1 MTRTSVRSFA
11 SAIALPPLLALLAA
25 ACGHTD
31 AFTTPESHSSGPFAN
46 GAPVRLTFA
55 ATADLEPAWLP
66 GGAAIAYS
74 YQRADR
80 REGDRCI
87 GLMPA
92 SGGAIARQVC
102 GGSAFESDS
111 ITTFSMPTV
120 SALGEIAYLRS
131 SRPAATGQSGETSLV
146 VAMVESPS
154 PATVVRSVP
163 FQGSE
168 QFYAAIGRPAWIA
181 AGELAFP
188 GIVESVVLPCPGN
201 PQCAPVLI
209 AYSRHLLRLSTS
221 APGAVSVIPGT
232 DFATS
237 VTGGEAGGV
246 IHYTVANDTRIFRQ
260 DLATGAVRPVHD
272 FGPAGIPR
280 ELSFANGRIAAI
292 VGGSVTVLLDS
303 IGPLQTSGPGHLI
316 VVDLATG
323 AEEVPDAS
331 AMVQYQQPALS
342 PTGEGLAAVRF
353 DVTVSGGDVVAL
365 TTGDIVRFGAD

>member
-1 MTRTSVRSFA
+1 MTRTSLRSFA
-11 SAIALPPLLALLAA
+11 SAIALPPLLTLLSA

-46 GAPVRLTFA
+46 GTPVRLTFA
-55 ATADLEPAWLP
+55 ATADLEPTWLP

-74 YQRADR
+74 YQRPDR

-102 GGSAFESDS
+102 GESAFQSDS
-111 ITTFSMPTV
+111 ITTFTMPTV
-120 SALGEIAYLRS
+120 SALGEIAYVRS
-131 SRPAATGQSGETSLV
+131 SRPAATGQSGETNLV
-146 VAMVESPS
+146 VATVESPAA
-154 PATVVRSVP
+154 ATVVRSLP
-163 FQGSE
+163 FQGPE
-168 QFYAAIGRPAWIA
+168 QFYAGIGRPAWIA
-181 AGELAFP
+181 DGELAFP
-188 GIVESVVLPCPGN
+188 GIVESVVLPCPGD
-201 PQCAPVLI
+201 PECSPVLI
-209 AYSRHLLRLSTS
+209 AYPRHLLRLSTS
-221 APGAVSVIPGT
+221 APGTVTVIPGT

-237 VTGGEAGGV
+237 VTGGEVSGV

-260 DLATGAVRPVHD
+260 DLSTGAVRPVHD

-292 VGGSVTVLLDS
+292 VGGNVNVLIDPL
-303 IGPLQTSGPGHLI
+303 GPLQTSGPGHLV

-323 AEEVPDAS
+323 AEEVPDA
-331 AMVQYQQPALS
+331 APLVRYQQPALS

-353 DVTVSGGDVVAL
+353 DVAVSGAGVVVL